1 MMLKSWCGAVL
12 VIGLVFIVGRARA
25 VDDGGEVVDKG
36 DMCKH
41 TLCQHDLRVTLKTK
55 DGGTYDHTFDVFPG
69 TVQPFGLAI
78 VAGQTVNLEADVTGD
93 TVSNF
98 RVVDKVTHPAK
109 TLTAHLEQGAKG
121 EMVLSLSN
129 PFDRPLKFDM
139 GIMPLDNPQVLPTSS
154 CPVKAGMKS
163 FEMWPDALFQVVLT
177 KPRFVGT
184 TGKALNCD

>member
-12 VIGLVFIVGRARA
+12 VIGLVFVVGRARA
-25 VDDGGEVVDKG
+25 VDDEGEVVDKG

-93 TVSNF
+93 TLSNF
-98 RVVDKVTHPAK
+98 RVVDAVTHPAT
-109 TLTAHLEQGAKG
+109 TLTAHLEQSPKG
-121 EMVLSLSN
+121 DMILSLNN
-129 PFDRPLKFDM
+129 PFGRPLKFDM
-139 GIMPLDNPQVLPTSS
+139 AIMPLDNPQLLPTSS
-154 CPVKAGMKS
+154 CPVKAGLKS
-163 FEMWPDALFQVVLT
+163 FEMWPGALFQVVLT
-177 KPRFVGT
+177 KPRFVST
-184 TGKALNCD
+184 TGKATSCD

>member
-12 VIGLVFIVGRARA
+12 VIGLVFVVGRARA
-25 VDDGGEVVDKG
+25 VDDEGEVVDKG

-93 TVSNF
+93 TLSNF
-98 RVVDKVTHPAK
+98 RVVDAVKHPAT
-109 TLTAHLEQGAKG
+109 TLTAHLEQSPKG
-121 EMVLSLSN
+121 DMVLSLNN
-129 PFDRPLKFDM
+129 PFGRPLKFDM
-139 GIMPLDNPQVLPTSS
+139 AIMPLDNPQLLPTSS
-154 CPVKAGMKS
+154 CPVKAGLKS
-163 FEMWPDALFQVVLT
+163 FEMWPGPLFQVVLT

-184 TGKALNCD
+184 TGKALSCD

>member
-1 MMLKSWCGAVL
+1 MTVKSWYEAVL
-12 VIGLVFIVGRARA
+12 LMGLVCVAGPARA
-25 VDDGGEVVDKG
+25 ADDGSEVVDKG

-98 RVVDKVTHPAK
+98 RVVDAVTHPAK
-109 TLTAHLEQGAKG
+109 TLTVHLEQSPKG
-121 EMVLSLSN
+121 DMVLSLDN
-129 PFDRPLKFDM
+129 PFGRPLKFDM
-139 GIMPLDNPQVLPTSS
+139 AIMPLDNPKLLPTSS
-154 CPVKAGMKS
+154 CPVKAGLKS
-163 FEMWPDALFQVVLT
+163 FEMWPDPLFQVVLT
-177 KPRFVGT
+177 KPRFVDT
-184 TGKALNCD
+184 TEKAMSCD